1 VFPGSWFLVPGS
13 WFLVPG
19 SWFLVAVALA
29 EAGAD
34 IAVGGPKGDLAA
46 EAALHSIANEIWALS
61 RRSTVV
67 MIEDASPTAFA
78 AAMNQ
83 VATELGHAD
92 LVVRC
97 DIVASG

>member
-1 VFPGSWFLVPGS
+1 MARYLQGKAVYVIGGGNESHRG
-13 WFLVPG
+13 
-19 SWFLVAVALA
+19 VAVALA